1 MVALKLASTDSWL
14 VFQMSWATMSPVN
27 RVRCG
32 CCDCNVESMLCSSFK
47 GGSQCGLPQVE
58 HGVLDRPGASLAW
71 YWRQQMGL
79 RQWVLVPGVYW
90 RSTWVSVMWA
100 IRRVILLVLLLS
112 WVVVVVVIGK
122 YSGGGGKVRLI
133 GGIGGYGHKS
143 NTLAQKVC
151 AVSDGMDS

>member
-1 MVALKLASTDSWL
+1 
-14 VFQMSWATMSPVN
+14 
-27 RVRCG
+27 
-32 CCDCNVESMLCSSFK
+32 
-47 GGSQCGLPQVE
+47 
-58 HGVLDRPGASLAW
+58 
-71 YWRQQMGL
+71 MGL

-100 IRRVILLVLLLS
+100 IRRVILLSLLLS
-112 WVVVVVVIGK
+112 LVVVVVVIGE
-122 YSGGGGKVRLI
+122 YWGGKARLI